1 MQLPHSF
8 NIPVMGTGYTI
19 DTPVKTAHYG
29 INSVI
34 SIIDD
39 NLIEQVREYHC
50 RRTDIHFTAINKNEK
65 DSRAKR
71 ITAYLDL
78 VQQLVDSNTEKLR
91 NSEFEAESEITKYF
105 EMLPDTSS
113 LKQEY
118 INMLLTGD
126 EMRDELQSILRKK
139 IVPGEIQVNIMTKI
153 DKTNYT
159 KEGIPLPREFNDAHA
174 ALRGFANS
182 TLSSSLVLSAG
193 MNPALYGYMA
203 TFDAFLPDKSGQIT
217 KKIILKVSDYRS
229 ALIQGKFL
237 AKKGLWVS
245 EFRIESGLNCGGHA
259 FASAGYLLG
268 PVLEEFKMNK
278 QSLIQTLYALY
289 TDALQKDNREV
300 PAIPEMNI
308 TVQGGVGTSEE
319 HNFLIDYYGVDAV
332 GWGSPFMLVPEAI
345 NIDKQTLGLISRGTE
360 EDFYLSDISPL
371 GVPFNT
377 IRGNSAEQ
385 EKQSRIEKGRPGAS
399 CVKKYLL
406 FNTEFSDKPVCT
418 ASREY
423 QRQKIEEL
431 KQINPAPEE
440 YTNQLRK
447 ITEKEC
453 LCVGLGNSF
462 SMSTGL
468 ETYSRRNGVTV
479 CPGPNMAYFSKI
491 VSLKKMVDHIYGK
504 INIISRNDRPH
515 MFLKELE
522 LYIDYLKKKV
532 TGAMERN
539 DDTQLKYFRT
549 FQHNLESGINY
560 YKGLFASAGKSSAAL
575 LQGLILLQ
583 DRLSNIFIEQDVVP
597 V

>member
-39 NLIEQVREYHC
+39 DLIEQVREYHC
-50 RRTDIHFTAINKNEK
+50 KQNEINFYPVNKDDH

-71 ITAYLDL
+71 ITAYLNL
-78 VQQLVDSNTEKLR
+78 VQQLVESNTEELR
-91 NSEFEAESEITKYF
+91 NSEFDAGTEITKYF
-105 EMLPDTSS
+105 EMLPDTSV

-118 INMLLTGD
+118 LNMLLAGE
-126 EMRDELQSILRKK
+126 EMKFDLQTILRKK

-153 DKTNYT
+153 DKTNYNR
-159 KEGIPLPREFNDAHA
+159 ERNPLPREFNDAHA

-182 TLSSSLVLSAG
+182 SLSSSLVLSAG

-203 TFDAFLPDKSGQIT
+203 TFDAFLPDKNGQIT

-245 EFRIESGLNCGGHA
+245 EFRIESGLNCGGHS

-289 TDALQKDNREV
+289 TDALKKDNREV
-300 PAIPEMNI
+300 PAIPVMNI
-308 TVQGGVGTSEE
+308 TVQGGIGTSEE

-332 GWGSPFMLVPEAI
+332 GWGSPFMLVPEAV
-345 NIDKQTLGLISRGTE
+345 NIDNQTLGLISRGKE

-385 EKQSRIEKGRPGAS
+385 EKQSRIEKDRPGAP
-399 CVKKYLL
+399 CIKKYLL

-423 QRQKIEEL
+423 QKQKIEEL
-431 KQINPAPEE
+431 KLKNPGPEE
-440 YTNQLRK
+440 YTNQLKK

-453 LCVGLGNSF
+453 LCIGLGNSF
-462 SMSTGL
+462 SMSTGF

-504 INIISRNDRPH
+504 INIISRNDRPN

-549 FQHNLESGINY
+549 FQQNLESGINY
-560 YKGLFASAGKSSAAL
+560 YKELFASAGKSSAL

-583 DRLSNIFIEQDVVP
+583 ERFYNIFIEQDVVS

>member
-19 DTPVKTAHYG
+19 DTPVKTAHFG

-39 NLIEQVREYHC
+39 DLIEQVREHHSKLNGIEFNPI
-50 RRTDIHFTAINKNEK
+50 RKVDN

-71 ITAYLDL
+71 ITAYLNL
-78 VQQLVDSNTEKLR
+78 VQQLVENNTENLR
-91 NSEFEAESEITKYF
+91 NGLFEADNDLTHYF
-105 EMLPDTSS
+105 EMLPDESV

-118 INMLLTGD
+118 LTMLLSED
-126 EMRDELQSILRKK
+126 EKRDQMQAALREK

-153 DKTNYT
+153 DKANYT
-159 KEGIPLPREFNDAHA
+159 KDGVPLSREFNDAHA

-182 TLSSSLVLSAG
+182 NLSSSLVLSAG

-203 TFDAFLPDKSGQIT
+203 TFDDFFPGKNNKPA

-229 ALIQGKFL
+229 ALVQGKFL
-237 AKKGLWVS
+237 AKKGLWIS

-268 PVLEEFKMNK
+268 PVLEEFKKNK
-278 QSLIQTLYALY
+278 KLLIQTLFEIYKEALISS
-289 TDALQKDNREV
+289 NREV
-300 PAIPEMNI
+300 PQIPDVNI

-319 HNFLIDYYGVDAV
+319 HKFLIDHYDLDAV
-332 GWGSPFMLVPEAI
+332 GWGSPFMLVPEVV
-345 NIDKQTLGLISRGTE
+345 NIDKQTLKLISQTRE
-360 EDFYLSDISPL
+360 EGFYLSDISPL

-377 IRGNSAEQ
+377 LRGNSAEQ
-385 EKQSRIEKGRPGAS
+385 EKQIRIEKGRPGAP

-406 FNTEFSDKPVCT
+406 FNTEFSDKPLCT
-418 ASREY
+418 ASRDY
-423 QRQKIEEL
+423 QKQKIEEL
-431 KQINPAPEE
+431 KIENPGQEE
-440 YTNQLRK
+440 YTNRLRQ

-453 LCVGLGNSF
+453 LCIGLGNSF
-462 SMSTGL
+462 SMSNNL
-468 ETYSRRNGVTV
+468 ETFSRNKGVTV

-491 VSLKKMVDHIYGK
+491 VSLREMIDHIYGK
-504 INIISRNDRPH
+504 TNIISREDRPH
-515 MFLKELE
+515 MFLKELG

-532 TGAMERN
+532 TEAMEKN

-549 FQHNLESGINY
+549 FQQNLEAGITY
-560 YKGLFASAGKSSAAL
+560 YKELFASFGESSATL
-575 LQGLILLQ
+575 FQGLIHLH
-583 DRLSNIFIEQDVVP
+583 DRLNKISIEQSMVTV
-597 V
+597 